1 MLLDVPAIVNE
12 PPFSEPLIV
21 VAPVTETV
29 PPVTEAKVAV
39 PVTATTPPVTES
51 AVKFDANVDAPT
63 PERAPIFT
71 VAVVSVKLSVPLFA
85 TVPNEPADVENA
97 LLLKVAVPLVTVRL
111 LPPARSV
118 LTVKLPLLSVNA
130 PL

>member
-1 MLLDVPAIVNE
+1 MDVPAIVKE

-29 PPVTEAKVAV
+29 PPVTEANVAV

-51 AVKFDANVDAPT
+51 AVKFDANVDAPA
-63 PERAPIFT
+63 PEIVPIFT

-85 TVPNEPADVENA
+85 TVPNEPTDAENA
-97 LLLKVAVPLVTVRL
+97 LLLKVAVPPITVRL
-111 LPPARSV
+111 LAPAKSV